1 MLKYQLSA
9 IRGVPL
15 KTRQNADDL
24 VFFDDSQDEIY
35 EKKLRETWKILIVDD
50 EQDVHKVTKLVLS
63 DLEFS
68 GRSVEFLSAYS
79 DAEARQILNE
89 RDDIAVI
96 LLDVVMEQENSGL
109 LLTQYIREELQNS
122 LIRIILRTGQPG
134 QAPEKRVIVE
144 YDINDYKSKTELT
157 TERLFSTIITALRSY
172 RDIITIEKSKR
183 ALEKIIDATAHI
195 FEVQSLKNFVSG
207 ILDQFTSILRY
218 SNNAFYCQTSG
229 LTAINVDGHPV
240 ILAATGKYQNSRPN
254 TRAKDVLPAEEYQ
267 LLEIAFNEKRN
278 VFDDYHY
285 IAYFKTQNNSENIIY
300 LERDEA
306 LQEWE
311 RDMIDIF
318 CSNVSIAF
326 ENIYLN
332 QELENLVENRT
343 QQLKHANY
351 ELNIKN
357 STFER
362 ELQMARS
369 VQQIIIPKKFPE
381 SQFFQIGGRYH
392 PMQNLGGDYYDV
404 FPFTENSM
412 GIAIVDVSGHGISA
426 ALITTMAKMS
436 FASLAKPHNPPFYVL
451 DEINSSLL
459 KTVGGAGMFLTAFY
473 GIIDLS
479 INELIYSNGG
489 HNEVLLMHKDGSFAE
504 LGSLNPIVGMFP
516 EEEYVSSSCPI
527 HSGDILVLYTDGI
540 VESKNSED
548 EFLGKSRL
556 MEILRQN
563 SELNPDELS
572 ELVLQKVY
580 QFTGSKEPEDDL
592 SILITRI
599 I

>member
-1 MLKYQLSA
+1 
-9 IRGVPL
+9 
-15 KTRQNADDL
+15 
-24 VFFDDSQDEIY
+24 
-35 EKKLRETWKILIVDD
+35 
-50 EQDVHKVTKLVLS
+50 VHKVTKLVLS

-68 GRSVEFLSAYS
+68 GRKLEFISAFS
-79 DAEARQILNE
+79 EAEAKSILLE

-109 LLTQYIREELQNS
+109 LLTRYIREDIKNN

-157 TERLFSTIITALRSY
+157 TERLYSTVITALRSY
-172 RDIITIEKSKR
+172 RDIITIEKNKK
-183 ALEKIIDATAHI
+183 ALERIIEATAHI
-195 FEVQSLKNFVSG
+195 FEVRSLQNFVAG

-218 SNNAFYCQTSG
+218 SDNAFYCQTSG
-229 LTAINVDGHPV
+229 LTAINRNGHPV
-240 ILAATGKYQNSRPN
+240 ILAATGKYGESTIN
-254 TRAKDVLPAEEYQ
+254 TRVEEVLEPKQYE
-267 LLEIAFNEKRN
+267 LLTRAFAEKRN
-278 VFDDYHY
+278 IYDEYHY
-285 IAYFKTQNNSENIIY
+285 IAFFKTQNNSENIIY
-300 LERDEA
+300 LERNEA

-318 CSNVSIAF
+318 CTNVSIAF

-332 QELENLVENRT
+332 QELENLVDNRT
-343 QQLKHANY
+343 RQLKHAND

-357 STFER
+357 MTFER
-362 ELQMARS
+362 ELFMARS
-369 VQQIIIPKKFPE
+369 VQQIIIPRTFPKSE
-381 SQFFQIGGRYH
+381 YFEIGGRYH

-404 FPFTENSM
+404 FPFTDNSM

-436 FASLAKPHNPPFYVL
+436 FANLAKPHNPPFYVL
-451 DEINSSLL
+451 DEINASLL

-489 HNEVLLMHKDGSFAE
+489 HNEVLLLHKDGTYTE
-504 LGSLNPIVGMFP
+504 LCSLNPIVGMFP

-527 HSGDILVLYTDGI
+527 HPGDILILYTDGI
-540 VESKNSED
+540 VESKDKKGN
-548 EFLGKSRL
+548 FLGKPQL
-556 MEILRQN
+556 MEILKEN
-563 SELNPDELS
+563 CELS
-572 ELVLQKVY
+572 PDDLSEFVLQKIY
-580 QFTGSKEPEDDL
+580 DYTGNSEPEDDL

-599 I
+599 L